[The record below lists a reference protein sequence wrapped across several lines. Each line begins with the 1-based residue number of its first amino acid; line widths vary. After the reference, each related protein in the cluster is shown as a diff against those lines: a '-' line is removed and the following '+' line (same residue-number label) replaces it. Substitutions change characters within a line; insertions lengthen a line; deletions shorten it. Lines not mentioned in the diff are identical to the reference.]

1 MPTFRDLLAAAK
13 AEIREL
19 DTEAAERLLAER
31 PNTMVLD
38 VREADEYE
46 QGALPGAVHIPRGF
60 LESQIENKA
69 PHRDAPVLVYC
80 AGGTRS
86 AFAARTLG
94 ELGYTEVVSMA
105 GGFNKWKNEDRSW
118 STPRTLTPDQRNRYH
133 RHLLLPEVGEEGQ
146 QKLLD
151 AKVLLLGAGGL
162 GSPAAL
168 YLAAAGVGT
177 LGIVDFDTVDLSNL
191 HRQIIHG
198 HKNIGKPKVESAAD
212 TIADVNPDVKVVA
225 HTEALTSENAMEI
238 LGQYDIIVNG
248 CDNFATRYLVNDA
261 AYLLKK
267 PLVDGSI
274 FRFEGQATVF
284 EPGKGCYRCL
294 FPAPPPPGA
303 VPSCAEAGVL
313 GALPG
318 MIGVVQATETV
329 KLILGIGEPLVN
341 RLMLYDALAMEF
353 REVKI
358 RRDPECPLC
367 GDNPTIDTLIDY
379 EAFCGAPMAATG
391 G

>member
-1 MPTFRDLLAAAK
+1 VARVYVPTSLRRLTGGAARLEVEADDVAGLLARLTTDHPAL
-13 AEIREL
+13 RPEL
-19 DTEAAERLLAER
+19 FD
-31 PNTMVLD
+31 
-38 VREADEYE
+38 
-46 QGALPGAVHIPRGF
+46 
-60 LESQIENKA
+60 
-69 PHRDAPVLVYC
+69 
-80 AGGTRS
+80 AGGNLHRFVNVYVNDQSITDLDGLGTRL
-86 AFAARTLG
+86 AR
-94 ELGYTEVVSMA
+94 EDEVAVIPAMA
-105 GGFNKWKNEDRSW
+105 GGATGSRF
-118 STPRTLTPDQRNRYH
+118 TPEQAVRYS
-133 RHLLLPEVGEEGQ
+133 RHIILPEIGGVGQ
-146 QKLLD
+146 RKLLN
-151 AKVLLLGAGGL
+151 AKVVLIGAGGL
-162 GSPAAL
+162 GSPTAL

-177 LGIVDFDTVDLSNL
+177 LGIVDFDSVDLSNL

-198 HKNIGKPKVESAAD
+198 HRNIGRPKVESAAD
-212 TIADVNPDVKVVA
+212 TLRDVNPDVKVVA

-284 EPGKGCYRCL
+284 MPGKGCYRCL

-367 GDNPTIDTLIDY
+367 GDTPTIDALIDY
-379 EAFCGAPMAATG
+379 EVFCGAPMEQTG

>member
-1 MPTFRDLLAAAK
+1 MPTSLRRVTNGEARLESD
-13 AEIREL
+13 AE
-19 DTEAAERLLAER
+19 DVDRLLDWLTTRYPALRSELFDSDGNLHR
-31 PNTMVLD
+31 FVNVYVNDQSIWDLSGLQTRLA
-38 VREADEYE
+38 REDEV
-46 QGALPGAVHIPRGF
+46 AVIP
-60 LESQIENKA
+60 A
-69 PHRDAPVLVYC
+69 
-80 AGGTRS
+80 
-86 AFAARTLG
+86 
-94 ELGYTEVVSMA
+94 MA
-105 GGFNKWKNEDRSW
+105 GGNGTNGTTGRTGSRF
-118 STPRTLTPDQRNRYH
+118 TPEQAVRYS
-133 RHLLLPEVGEEGQ
+133 RHIILPEIGGVGQ
-146 QKLLD
+146 RKLLN
-151 AKVLLLGAGGL
+151 AKVVLIGAGGL
-162 GSPAAL
+162 GSPTAL

-177 LGIVDFDTVDLSNL
+177 MGIVDFDTVDLSNL

-198 HKNIGKPKVESAAD
+198 HANIGRSKVESARD
-212 TIADVNPDVKVVA
+212 QIADINPDVKVVA

-284 EPGKGCYRCL
+284 MPEQGCYRCL
-294 FPAPPPPGA
+294 FPSPPPPGA

-318 MIGVVQATETV
+318 MIGVIQATETV
-329 KLILGIGEPLVN
+329 KLILELGEPLVN
-341 RLMLYDALAMEF
+341 RLLLYDALAMEF

-358 RRDPECPLC
+358 RRDPDCPLC
-367 GDNPTIDTLIDY
+367 GDHPSIRELIDY